1 VRARLAPRRGRW
13 DIVPMAAPL
22 LNPLATFRVER
33 QGGEAQPVIVIDDM
47 LAAPECW
54 RDLAAKAR
62 YGRIG
67 AYYPGLRA
75 AVPVDAAE
83 AMRDELAAAIGETF
97 TLDPVPPLFECFFS
111 IVTTPPEA
119 LAPIQRLP
127 HVDGLEPDR
136 IAILIYLSGADQ
148 GGTAFYRQR
157 STGFETVDADRFP
170 AFQHALSAGV
180 AEHGLPPAAY
190 IAGDT
195 PLYEQ
200 IARYEARPN
209 RALIYRS
216 HALHCAAIAPGTPLP
231 ADPLRGRLS
240 INGFLFDPDARR

>member
-1 VRARLAPRRGRW
+1 MSVINSRSAIRVVHQGR
-13 DIVPMAAPL
+13 
-22 LNPLATFRVER
+22 ER
-33 QGGEAQPVIVIDDM
+33 QPVIVIDDL
-47 LAAPECW
+47 LAEPERW
-54 RDLAAKAR
+54 RAAASDAR

-67 AYYPGLRA
+67 PHYPGVRA
-75 AVPVDAAE
+75 AVASEDAE
-83 AMRDELAAAIGETF
+83 AMRDELAALIGAIF
-97 TLDPVPPLFECFFS
+97 AVDPVPPVLECFFS

-127 HVDGLEPDR
+127 HVDGLER
-136 IAILIYLSGADQ
+136 ERLAILVYLSGAEQ

-157 STGFETVDADRFP
+157 ATGYETVDERRFP
-170 AFQHALSAGV
+170 AFEAALKAGV

-200 IARYEARPN
+200 IAAYEARPN

-216 HALHCAAIAPGTPLP
+216 HALHCAAIPAGVALP
-231 ADPLRGRLS
+231 ADAGQGRLS
-240 INGFLFDPDARR
+240 VNGFLFGKR

>member
-1 VRARLAPRRGRW
+1 
-13 DIVPMAAPL
+13 M
-22 LNPLATFRVER
+22 LNPHARVHVER
-33 QGGEAQPVIVIDDM
+33 QGEEAQPVIVIDDM
-47 LAAPECW
+47 LAAPERW
-54 RDLAAKAR
+54 REMATRAR

-67 AYYPGLRA
+67 AYYPGVRTL
-75 AVPVDAAE
+75 VPPAPAL
-83 AMRDELAAAIGETF
+83 AMRSELAALIGETF
-97 TLDPVPPLFECFFS
+97 ELDPVPPLFECFFS
-111 IVTTPPEA
+111 LVTTPPEA

-136 IAILIYLSGADQ
+136 IAILVYLSGASQ

-157 STGFETVDADRFP
+157 ATGFETVDSGRFP
-170 AFQHALSAGV
+170 AFQAALSAAI

-200 IARYEARPN
+200 IAAYEARPN

-216 HALHCAAIAPGTPLP
+216 HALHCAAIAPDTPLP
-231 ADPLRGRLS
+231 ADPARGRLS
-240 INGFLFDPDARR
+240 INSFLFDPSGRTQALPV